1 MFIAEGRGLET
12 PIFRCPFAKNCWAQ
26 IGINVPTWLIAD
38 RAIRHI
44 KRKLRVPFAME
55 IIIIMCWCIWTE
67 RNNWLFNTED
77 PQVASCQERFKR
89 EFDLVIYRSKASRKQ
104 DMSSWLCNIN

>member
-1 MFIAEGRGLET
+1 MLLQKVEGLRHLF
-12 PIFRCPFAKNCWAQ
+12 FRCPFAKNCWAQ

-55 IIIIMCWCIWTE
+55 IIIIMCWCIWIE
-67 RNNWLFNTED
+67 RNLIWLL
-77 PQVASCQERFKR
+77 VAKK
-89 EFDLVIYRSKASRKQ
+89 DSKENLI
-104 DMSSWLCNIN
+104 WLSIDHGQ